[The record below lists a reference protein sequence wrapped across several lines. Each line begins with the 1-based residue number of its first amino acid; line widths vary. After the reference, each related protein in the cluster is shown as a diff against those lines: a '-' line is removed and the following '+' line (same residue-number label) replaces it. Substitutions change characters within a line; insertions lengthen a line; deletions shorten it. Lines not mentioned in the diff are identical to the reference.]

1 MSLMKKII
9 FLVSVSVCLLLLVF
23 FSLSE
28 LDETSAS
35 YENYSEVAST
45 PGLFD
50 AGWIPIWLP
59 KSAFNIQESHN
70 VDTNE
75 SWLMFNYIASDKFYM
90 TCALTSKNAI
100 HFPSIERVGGFP
112 DFVAHKFGKLQAD
125 DSLTFY
131 ECEGAKGKKLA
142 LNNKDNTAYVWG
154 MPD

>member
-1 MSLMKKII
+1 MKKIMS
-9 FLVSVSVCLLLLVF
+9 LVSVSVFLLLLLVF
-23 FSLSE
+23 SLSK

-50 AGWIPIWLP
+50 SGWIPLWLP
-59 KSAFNIQESHN
+59 KSAFNIKESHN

-75 SWLMFNYIASDKFYM
+75 SWLMFNYIASDTFYLSC
-90 TCALTSKNAI
+90 TLVSKNDI
-100 HFPSIERVGGFP
+100 HFPSIDRVGRFP
-112 DFVAHKFGKLQAD
+112 DFVMHNFGKLQSD

-131 ECEGAKGKKLA
+131 DCEGAKGKKIA
-142 LNNKDNTAYVWG
+142 LKSKDNTAYVWG